1 MLAEQRSHL
10 FTYLYLFHKISI
22 FGAPVSIQNSHVKYC
37 NTVQYRYIFLS
48 MKTESRAHKCDGV
61 MKKLLPAQFSAC

>member
-37 NTVQYRYIFLS
+37 NTVQYRYIFF
-48 MKTESRAHKCDGV
+48 EYEDRE
-61 MKKLLPAQFSAC
+61 